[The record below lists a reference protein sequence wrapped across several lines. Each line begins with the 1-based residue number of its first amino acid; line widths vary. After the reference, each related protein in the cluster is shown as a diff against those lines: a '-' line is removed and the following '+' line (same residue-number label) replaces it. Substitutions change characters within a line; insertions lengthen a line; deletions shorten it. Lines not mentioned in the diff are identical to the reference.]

1 MKAGVQ
7 LLWGQLTVTPPC
19 FKSLGTFRRQQSDG
33 NQVNHP
39 PRTILRGSESRIQ
52 PIFYNISHVQLF
64 ATLWTVACKVPQSMG
79 FSRQE

>member
-7 LLWGQLTVTPPC
+7 LLCGQLTVTPPC

-39 PRTILRGSESRIQ
+39 PRTVLRGSESRIKQ
-52 PIFYNISHVQLF
+52 IFYISHVQLF
-64 ATLWTVACKVPQSMG
+64 ATLWTIACKVPLSMG